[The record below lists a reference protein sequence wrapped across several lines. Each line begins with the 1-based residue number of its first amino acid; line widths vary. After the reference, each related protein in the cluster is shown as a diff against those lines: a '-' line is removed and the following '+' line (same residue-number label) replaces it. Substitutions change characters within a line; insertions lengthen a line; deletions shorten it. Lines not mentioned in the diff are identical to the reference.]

1 MTKEAMKEYQ
11 KNYYKE
17 RKELK
22 KLNMNYHRYKITDIK
37 LIRFDFLYSSMII
50 GGINLTKLSEQMG
63 YTKQMISAW
72 FKCHNKLTLHKT
84 DLYYMLHV
92 ISKNPNAD
100 KIIAIYR
107 TLCEEDFKD
116 NISAIPISLDK
127 LSWDEFKRIVDE
139 EL

>member
-1 MTKEAMKEYQ
+1 MS
-11 KNYYKE
+11 
-17 RKELK
+17 
-22 KLNMNYHRYKITDIK
+22 YHRYKITDIK
-37 LIRFDFLYSSMII
+37 SIRFDFLYSSMII

-107 TLCEEDFKD
+107 TLYEEDFKD
-116 NISAIPISLDK
+116 NGSDIPISFDK
-127 LSWDEFKRIVDE
+127 ISWDEFKRIVDE